1 MIKKFPIKKRCCCC
15 IFFRPNFLLA
25 EKPLK
30 EKIFDENLWQV
41 LQLRL
46 RVDSRRLL
54 RWPFLTT
61 LAFVCPHRC
70 YNHNENNDSPPEIL
84 G

>member
-1 MIKKFPIKKRCCCC
+1 MLLLY
-15 IFFRPNFLLA
+15 FFQTQFSFGRKTVERKNL
-25 EKPLK
+25 
-30 EKIFDENLWQV
+30 DENLWQV

>member
-1 MIKKFPIKKRCCCC
+1 MLLY
-15 IFFRPNFLLA
+15 FFRPNFLLA

-30 EKIFDENLWQV
+30 EKILMRIFG
-41 LQLRL
+41 RCC
-46 RVDSRRLL
+46 SRGIAWVAVVYVETRLL